1 MPSAGAPFPRDR
13 SQIAGREQDYLFTP
27 HEAPANGMRAT
38 PGDRLSSSAPLPD
51 RDQHVEIGV
60 GSEPQPLSLR
70 NGLVS
75 SRCAL
80 RGVAVDET
88 ANPEIFAAVGWV
100 GG

>member
-1 MPSAGAPFPRDR
+1 
-13 SQIAGREQDYLFTP
+13 
-27 HEAPANGMRAT
+27 MRAT

-60 GSEPQPLSLR
+60 GSEPPPLSPH